1 MTSLRFVGDLPL
13 WLGLS
18 LALLVAV
25 MAWRYYRRE
34 SFDLPHRLRWMLPS
48 LRSLAFFLGIMVLTG
63 PVLHHRQT
71 IGELG
76 QVKIYVDSSRSMA
89 LLDRHVSPGRKLLI
103 AEQQGWIAD
112 GRVNS
117 ELLDQATDLA
127 DVRAKTM
134 TGLLKE
140 GLSAADVLSLR
151 DKLLAIVEPA
161 IVSFNGMPIGMRT
174 NGQANT
180 NSPTEPDSL
189 IADLKAIAATDVPT
203 TATAV
208 NQLTTACKALQSI
221 EQQLLTAFN
230 ADVQQLVDSGD
241 DSIQAALAMFDET
254 PRWRR
259 AERSLLETEG
269 ALFAELKQH
278 HNVEVLALQDHQAI
292 ELLDGIAAE
301 ETPDQLSESPEAST
315 TDLASGIAET
325 QKSVATS
332 ESTAEQDSPREVAKP
347 NTAIVLLT
355 DGQHNSGPSP
365 IQTARVLGGQGISFF
380 PVSLGATNHAPDM
393 AVTSLEHPQ
402 MVFKKDRVRGTM
414 IVRDLMPA
422 GQPMLARIEHQGEV
436 IWQKQLLTQ
445 DTGERRIDFEFGI
458 EKIVEQIGSQFA
470 SEVTRHAVALN
481 MTASV
486 SPLQNE
492 AETENNQ
499 QPLRF
504 AAVTQ
509 NHRMLILDGRSR
521 WEIRYLRNAF
531 ERDSQWDVTV
541 VIAGPGTDDETLP
554 RGEKD
559 AFPETREQLFGYD
572 IIIYGEVV
580 TELLAEHEYRWIR
593 EFVETRG
600 GGIVF
605 LDGQRGRM
613 KNFTEQNLGRL
624 LPVEWQASGFSSEP
638 TKLQLTE
645 KGSRLP
651 ALTFEAEQP
660 ANEQFWNELPPPH
673 TLNAVTAVADAEVLV
688 EAMIDGV
695 AAPVMVTRN
704 YGSGRI
710 LYLASDETWR
720 WRYKAADTYHQRIWN
735 QIARYV
741 MPRPF
746 ATSDEFLA
754 IDTGPVSYQDGDTAN
769 IRIKLNGLDGKPAVG
784 STVDA
789 LIWKNERVVSTVSL
803 SADPDVRGMYRGNS
817 GSLGEGE
824 YEVSVRASGF
834 SQEALKAR
842 GNFVVLPPESDELE
856 ETACNETLLKQM
868 AAESGGVYLREEQ
881 LGRLA
886 ELLSPLSSGRVVE
899 SDTLL
904 WQSYWWFAAM
914 IVLLTTEWFLRK
926 RAGLL

>member
-380 PVSLGATNHAPDM
+380 PVSLGAT
-393 AVTSLEHPQ
+393 
-402 MVFKKDRVRGTM
+402 
-414 IVRDLMPA
+414 
-422 GQPMLARIEHQGEV
+422 
-436 IWQKQLLTQ
+436 
-445 DTGERRIDFEFGI
+445 
-458 EKIVEQIGSQFA
+458 
-470 SEVTRHAVALN
+470 
-481 MTASV
+481 
-486 SPLQNE
+486 
-492 AETENNQ
+492 
-499 QPLRF
+499 
-504 AAVTQ
+504 
-509 NHRMLILDGRSR
+509 
-521 WEIRYLRNAF
+521 
-531 ERDSQWDVTV
+531 
-541 VIAGPGTDDETLP
+541 
-554 RGEKD
+554 
-559 AFPETREQLFGYD
+559 
-572 IIIYGEVV
+572 
-580 TELLAEHEYRWIR
+580 
-593 EFVETRG
+593 
-600 GGIVF
+600 
-605 LDGQRGRM
+605 
-613 KNFTEQNLGRL
+613 
-624 LPVEWQASGFSSEP
+624 
-638 TKLQLTE
+638 
-645 KGSRLP
+645 
-651 ALTFEAEQP
+651 
-660 ANEQFWNELPPPH
+660 
-673 TLNAVTAVADAEVLV
+673 
-688 EAMIDGV
+688 
-695 AAPVMVTRN
+695 
-704 YGSGRI
+704 
-710 LYLASDETWR
+710 
-720 WRYKAADTYHQRIWN
+720 
-735 QIARYV
+735 
-741 MPRPF
+741 
-746 ATSDEFLA
+746 
-754 IDTGPVSYQDGDTAN
+754 
-769 IRIKLNGLDGKPAVG
+769 
-784 STVDA
+784 
-789 LIWKNERVVSTVSL
+789 
-803 SADPDVRGMYRGNS
+803 
-817 GSLGEGE
+817 
-824 YEVSVRASGF
+824 
-834 SQEALKAR
+834 
-842 GNFVVLPPESDELE
+842 
-856 ETACNETLLKQM
+856 
-868 AAESGGVYLREEQ
+868 
-881 LGRLA
+881 
-886 ELLSPLSSGRVVE
+886 
-899 SDTLL
+899 
-904 WQSYWWFAAM
+904 
-914 IVLLTTEWFLRK
+914 
-926 RAGLL
+926 